1 MKNSVKNLIENY
13 ENLSEDEKD
22 VFKKEID
29 KKENEYFSKIYTSR
43 KERKNSVIAERKE
56 ELDEMEKEIVA
67 MLKQFLPK
75 VNYLLKYATFEGKI
89 LHIRKN
95 RIGFDVVMDRS
106 KKFEFYCETFSGVGL
121 GYNRGKGF
129 LFAYANG
136 QPCTS
141 VSEQYECACNVS
153 MRIEKDYDQIIQIID
168 RKVDTIIN
176 YNQKADRDTQACYK
190 F

>member
-1 MKNSVKNLIENY
+1 MDNSVKNLVKYY
-13 ENLSEDEKD
+13 EKLSKNEKD
-22 VFKKEID
+22 VFKKELSE
-29 KKENEYFSKIYTSR
+29 KENEYYSEIYASR
-43 KERKNSVIAERKE
+43 KERMNSVIADRNQK
-56 ELDEMEKEIVA
+56 LDEMEKEIVV
-67 MLKQFLPK
+67 MLKQALPK
-75 VNYLLKYATFEGKI
+75 VNSLLKYATFEGKI
-89 LHIRKN
+89 LHIQKN

-176 YNQKADRDTQACYK
+176 YNQKADRDTKSCYK